1 MKSRAKKNGR
11 WIKLLAWLGVTV
23 VVFLLLASWLVSAL
37 VRSYLKSESCR
48 VMLAGQVG
56 ANFHARATIEPLTWS
71 GSNVFSGKIMLES
84 AAGQGWKQIEADG
97 VQASLDWNAAWNGLW
112 KVPSIDMEW
121 VRIDMRGNSENPKP
135 DVAVVEDEPAPL
147 QRAPTWWSRWLP
159 KKTEIGELVAQN
171 FELNPP
177 SAGAGAAI
185 TNLKLTARPAVDE
198 GAWLLRGEGGKLLLP
213 NMNEALRLTSA
224 TARLDANSL
233 SLNDAVARW
242 VGDSDVTGRG
252 VLPFEK
258 GKGWNFNGRISNL
271 DLRHVLSAD
280 WKTRLSGIMESS
292 YEVSLQPDATVL
304 IKGSPHIKNGIVQ
317 GLPILDRV
325 ADFTHT
331 ERFRRVV
338 LDEAAYVIE
347 RRGESTKITRIVM
360 QSNGL
365 IRLEGDL
372 LIEGESL
379 TGNLVVGVSPETLR
393 WMPGA
398 QNHVFT
404 DPHPGGT
411 PGFFWTTV
419 RLSGTVDSP
428 KEDLSNRL
436 LAAMGKALLIDAS
449 VELAGKGVEVIGKTS
464 TDVINNGSQGVI
476 DSGKEVIKGAG
487 DTVGQGV
494 DVIKGFIP
502 LFPK

>member
-1 MKSRAKKNGR
+1 MKSRAKRNGR

-23 VVFLLLASWLVSAL
+23 VVFLLLASWLVSAYI
-37 VRSYLKSESCR
+37 RSYLKSESCR
-48 VMLAGQVG
+48 VLLAAQVG
-56 ANFHARATIEPLTWS
+56 ANLHARVAIEPLTWS

-84 AAGQGWKQIEADG
+84 TAGQGWKQIEADG
-97 VQASLDWNAAWNGLW
+97 VQASLDWNAAWNGVW

-121 VRIDMRGNSENPKP
+121 VRIDMRGNPENPKP
-135 DVAVVEDEPAPL
+135 EVAISEDEPAPL

-177 SAGAGAAI
+177 SAEAGAAV

-213 NMNEALRLTSA
+213 NMIEALRLTSA
-224 TARLDANSL
+224 TARLDAKSL

-292 YEVSLQPDATVL
+292 YEVSLQSDATVL

-338 LDEAAYVIE
+338 LDEAAFVIE

-372 LIEGESL
+372 LIKGKSL
-379 TGNLVVGVSPETLR
+379 AGNLLVGVSPETLR

-411 PGFFWTTV
+411 PGFVWTTV
-419 RLSGTVDSP
+419 RLSGTLESP

-436 LAAMGKALLIDAS
+436 LAAMGKALLIDAP
-449 VELAGKGVEVIGKTS
+449 VQLAGKGVEVIGKTGS
-464 TDVINNGSQGVI
+464 DVINNGGQGVI
-476 DSGKEVIKGAG
+476 DSGREVIKGAG